1 MEKPIALIT
10 GASRGIG
17 RAVAIRLARDGFAVV
32 INYHANQAAAE
43 TARDAIRADGGEAV
57 VRQFDVAD
65 QQAVNDAVKELA
77 RTEGP
82 IQVLINNAGI
92 IRDSLFMGMPDEAWH
107 EVINANLN
115 GVYYCTKAV
124 ARAMAGKRRPGRRI
138 VNISSVVAETG
149 LVGAANYSTAKAGI
163 IGFTK
168 TVARELAPLGITV
181 NAVEP
186 GVIDTD
192 LIKPH
197 LAKLGAAEGVKT
209 IALERMA
216 KTIPLGRMGRPEEV
230 AALVSFLVSEGAS
243 YITGQVFRVDG
254 GLYM

>member
-17 RAVAIRLARDGFAVV
+17 RAVAIRLARDGFGVV
-32 INYHANQAAAE
+32 INYHTNQAAAE
-43 TARDAIRADGGEAV
+43 TARDFILAEGGEVV

-65 QQAVNDAVKELA
+65 QQAVNDAVKELT
-77 RTEGP
+77 RSEGQ
-82 IQVLINNAGI
+82 IQILINNAAI
-92 IRDSLFMGMPDEAWH
+92 IQDALFMAMPDDAWH
-107 EVINANLN
+107 RVINANLN

-124 ARAMAGKRRPGRRI
+124 VRFMAGKRRPGRRI
-138 VNISSVVAETG
+138 VNISSISAETG
-149 LVGAANYSTAKAGI
+149 LVGAANYTTAKAGI
-163 IGFTK
+163 IGLTK

-181 NAVEP
+181 NAVAP

-197 LAKLGAAEGVKT
+197 LVKT
-209 IALERMA
+209 GGREDS
-216 KTIPLGRMGRPEEV
+216 IPLGRVGRPEEV
-230 AALVSFLVSEGAS
+230 AALVSFLVSEQAS
-243 YITGQVFRVDG
+243 YITGQVLRVDG